1 MEILVHIL
9 KFKFLT
15 FIKLQE
21 TFSAKLIIKNISASL
36 VYILFAIGIF
46 YFTKNIL
53 SYLIEDVKIGMF
65 LLHRFIFVVLFI
77 FFMTVNIGNIVVSYS
92 TLFKSSEV
100 GFLLT
105 TPTSFAKIF
114 FIKFLDNFFYSS
126 STLLLMVSAALAG
139 YNSYLRL
146 PWFFIPLE
154 VAFLILPFM
163 LIAGTLGAITLLVI
177 MRLAAIFGMK
187 KVITSLAIFYAAST
201 ILFYIFSSPVQLV
214 TNVFAYFPNLN
225 YYFGFLES
233 PVVKLLPNHW
243 VADGLYWLASG
254 KLLAAGWN
262 IYLLFV
268 VATLFLFFALFLAR
282 KWFYKTWL
290 VFLNLSNELSLK
302 KKKNYKALFAFERNS
317 ILKPVQEVLLKR
329 ELLLF
334 IRDPS
339 QWTHFLVMAFL
350 ITIFVISISS
360 IDVMILNAYDIYL
373 KTIVYLI
380 IYLFNV
386 FLIASMS
393 LRFIFPLVSLEGETI
408 WKIRSAPVDYKKMIL
423 TRLFIYFLVIFTI
436 GQVLNFVSNFQFS
449 IVLTAISQLNTAF
462 VTITLVSLNFGMGS
476 VYSNFKEKNP
486 IRVASS
492 QGASLTFL
500 FTIIYLVFLI
510 ILLFAP
516 LSNYFYTL
524 DKNSIS
530 SVSQLM
536 ITSIILGFIAFIVSY
551 LSISKGV
558 RYFARDI

>member
-92 TLFKSSEV
+92 TFYKSSEV

-105 TPTSFAKIF
+105 TPISFAKIF

-139 YNSYLRL
+139 YNSYLGL

-187 KVITSLAIFYAAST
+187 KVITSLAIIYASST

-214 TNVFAYFPNLN
+214 TKVFTYFPNLN

-243 VADGLYWLASG
+243 VADALFWISSG
-254 KLLAAGWN
+254 KLIAAGWN
-262 IYLLFV
+262 IFLLIV
-268 VATLFLFFALFLAR
+268 VSSVFLIFALFLAR

-302 KKKNYKALFAFERNS
+302 KKKNYKTLFAFERNS

-360 IDVMILNAYDIYL
+360 LDVMILNAYDIYL

-393 LRFIFPLVSLEGETI
+393 LRFIFPLVSLEGQTI

-423 TRLFIYFLVIFTI
+423 TRLFIYFIVIFTI
-436 GQVLNFVSNFQFS
+436 GQILNFVSNFQFS
-449 IVLTAISQLNTAF
+449 ILLTAISQLNTAF

-510 ILLFAP
+510 VLLFVP
-516 LSNYFYTL
+516 LSNYFYAS
-524 DKNSIS
+524 DKNSMA
-530 SVSQLM
+530 SVSQLLY
-536 ITSIILGFIAFIVSY
+536 TSVIIGSIAFIVSY
-551 LSISKGV
+551 ISISKGAIS
-558 RYFARDI
+558 FAKDF